1 MARPSTLMRR
11 TLHPGEHTKPSDQ
24 TSVKKRVDNRI
35 LRQFVPLNELTE
47 ENLQDLAGKTSIEI
61 LPKGRSLFKK
71 GDRDNQSYYLLSGE
85 LLLLDENN
93 QEKRVAGGT
102 APTRFPIDHHRP
114 RQNTAIAS
122 TDVRYFRI
130 DNDLLDILLTWDQNA
145 GYMVSEIDVE
155 EEQDEE
161 DLSGDWMTMM
171 LRSEIFHRIP
181 PSNIQQVFMC
191 MEAVPVQANETVI
204 KQGEDG
210 DYYYFI
216 KQGRALVTHT
226 TKSGKEIKL
235 AELEAGN
242 GFGEEALISDNKRN
256 ANVTMLSNGVLM
268 RMGKEDFVALLKAP
282 VLHTVDFTQAQ
293 DMVQSGAMLL
303 DVRLDSEYQN
313 AHLPGSINIPLYLL
327 RIKARELD
335 KDKRYIVYCDT
346 GRRSS
351 SAAYLLNERGYD
363 ALYLEGGLRGL
374 SKEDIGH
381 IKTGT

>member
-1 MARPSTLMRR
+1 MST
-11 TLHPGEHTKPSDQ
+11 H
-24 TSVKKRVDNRI
+24 I
-35 LRQFVPLNELTE
+35 LRQFVPLSELTE
-47 ENLQDLAGKTSIEI
+47 ENLQDLASKTPVEI
-61 LPKGRSLFKK
+61 LPKGKSLFRK
-71 GDRDNQSYYLLSGE
+71 GERDNFSYYLLSGE
-85 LLLLDENN
+85 MLLLGDNN
-93 QEKRVAGGT
+93 QEKRIVGGT
-102 APTRFPIDHHRP
+102 APTRFPLDHHRP
-114 RQNTAIAS
+114 RQSTAIANS
-122 TDVRYFRI
+122 DVRFFRI

-155 EEQDEE
+155 EEQKE
-161 DLSGDWMTMM
+161 DINGDWMTMM

-181 PSNIQQVFMC
+181 PSNIQQVFMR
-191 MEAVPVQANETVI
+191 MEATPYKANEAVI
-204 KQGEDG
+204 RQGEDG

-216 KQGRALVTHT
+216 RQGRAVVSHT

-235 AELEAGN
+235 AELEAGT

-256 ANVTMLSNGVLM
+256 ANVTMLTDGVLM
-268 RMGKEDFVALLKAP
+268 RMAKQDFVELLKAP
-282 VLHTVDFTQAQ
+282 VLHTTDFTQAQ
-293 DMVQSGAMLL
+293 EMVKNGAVLL
-303 DVRLDSEYQN
+303 DVRLESEHKN

-374 SKEDIGH
+374 SREDMGRL
-381 IKTGT
+381 KTGN